1 VQPFST
7 RDNLERWA
15 NFVDHATEDSQH
27 KLFDIVSGHY
37 PRGTRFVVL
46 PMDLRGLNKGLPKK
60 DIEAQHTELAQLAK
74 DHPGQVIPF
83 VHIDPRSGSSNM
95 DGPNA
100 LEFIKRLHQEGI
112 PVSQQSLDNVKF
124 KGIKLYP
131 PLGYTPSDEAVD
143 KIFQYANQHKLPVTT
158 HCMSRG
164 GVWTDSLPA
173 STLVNY
179 TAPCNYAAIL
189 KKYPDM
195 RLCLAHFGGNK
206 EWDDYLSR
214 NRNIHLPLEQMD
226 WVSQIVTMM
235 KSGEYPNLYADI
247 SFTMFKYQ
255 DYAKPLSLLLLDP
268 NVGSRTL
275 FGSDYYMSEQNKLPE
290 RNLSMTL
297 RRCLGEDSFWKIAHN
312 NPKQFLGLP

>member
-1 VQPFST
+1 VTSNF
-7 RDNLERWA
+7 ERWA

-37 PRGTRFVVL
+37 PGGTRFVVL

-83 VHIDPRSGSSNM
+83 IHIDPRSGT
-95 DGPNA
+95 

-112 PVSQQSLDNVKF
+112 PVSQQSLNNVEF

-131 PLGYTPSDEAVD
+131 PLGYSPSD

-179 TAPCNYAAIL
+179 TAPCSYATIL
-189 KKYPDM
+189 KTSYPDM

-235 KSGEYPNLYADI
+235 KSGQYPNLYADI
-247 SFTMFKYQ
+247 SCFYHVQVPRLCKTTFV
-255 DYAKPLSLLLLDP
+255 ATS
-268 NVGSRTL
+268 
-275 FGSDYYMSEQNKLPE
+275 
-290 RNLSMTL
+290 
-297 RRCLGEDSFWKIAHN
+297 
-312 NPKQFLGLP
+312 